1 MNEKKSKRLRQLVR
15 HLQQRGAIEEQS
27 WLKYAS
33 YPEMSTRAFINS
45 SGKLDQMPW
54 MKGQAVMDPGCG
66 RAIYQ
71 RMKKNAEHNGKIL

>member
-15 HLQQRGAIEEQS
+15 HLQDRGAIENKN
-27 WLKYAS
+27 WLQYAS
-33 YPEMSTRAFINS
+33 YPEMSTRAFVNS

-54 MKGQAVMDPGCG
+54 MKGQAIMDPGCG

-71 RMKKNAEHNGKIL
+71 KMKDDADRNGRGV